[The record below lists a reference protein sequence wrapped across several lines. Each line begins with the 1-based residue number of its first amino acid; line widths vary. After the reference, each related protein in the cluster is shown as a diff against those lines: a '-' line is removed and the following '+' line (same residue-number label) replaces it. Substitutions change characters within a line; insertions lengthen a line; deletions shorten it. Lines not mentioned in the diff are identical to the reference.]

1 MKPLVTY
8 VVHAKGANR
17 VSYLSVERISEAFD
31 KESAP
36 VAGPLCL
43 IVREGD
49 EELGDGEYLIGL
61 AITRGVAGIA
71 SGTLRATLSPILRL
85 SVPVELG
92 ALGKQA
98 VAVPLPQ
105 HFYAR
110 RIDSMTASALLDF
123 LCKMDPAVGP
133 WLDSVFREPRTFDD
147 EVQQARV
154 EARDAVQLAAQIADI
169 SLPVDAFSEPPSS
182 GQEETLLDTVL
193 NAGYERDLEEEL
205 LPLDLQRFDGKLIA
219 DQRAASLTVFED
231 RTGQRKLLVM
241 SVNKKPIEE
250 ELGVDLLYWDQVHD
264 AFTFVQYKRL
274 ERVDSGDGLHE
285 WVYRRKGEIEKQL
298 DLMPKG
304 REIPK
309 TAADWRAFDTPFW
322 FKFVRGDAGRKLDG
336 QTLKGMY
343 VPVDWMRLAMADSTF
358 KVGPRGGFRVTFQ
371 NAKYLG
377 RGAFAQLVSRGFVG
391 TAGARSEAFREVIAT
406 HGADR
411 ELIVAIRS
419 GWQQDTERGSEAVS
433 SDPSTT
439 TPPV

>member
-1 MKPLVTY
+1 MTY

-17 VSYLSVERISEAFD
+17 VSYLSVEKISEAFD
-31 KESAP
+31 KESSP
-36 VAGPLCL
+36 VAGSLCL
-43 IVREGD
+43 IVRDGD

-85 SVPVELG
+85 SAPVELG
-92 ALGKQA
+92 ALRKQA
-98 VAVPLPQ
+98 VAVHLPQ

-110 RIDSMTASALLDF
+110 RIDSTTASALLDF
-123 LCKMDPAVGP
+123 LGKADPAVDP
-133 WLDSVFREPRTFDD
+133 WLVSVFREPRTFGD

-169 SLPVDAFSEPPSS
+169 PLPADAFSEPPTP
-182 GQEETLLDTVL
+182 GQKETLLDTVL

-231 RTGQRKLLVM
+231 RRTGQRKLLVM

-274 ERVDSGDGLHE
+274 ERIDSGDGLHE
-285 WVYRRKGEIEKQL
+285 CVYRRKSEIEKQL

-304 REIPK
+304 REIP
-309 TAADWRAFDTPFW
+309 TNAADWRAFDTPFW
-322 FKFVRGDAGRKLDG
+322 FKFVRGDAGRRLDG

-343 VPVDWMRLAMADSTF
+343 VPADWMRLAMTDSTF
-358 KVGPRGGFRVTFQ
+358 AVGPRGGFRVTFQ
-371 NAKYLG
+371 NTKYLG

-411 ELIVAIRS
+411 ELVIAIKS
-419 GWQQDTERGSEAVS
+419 DWQRDAGPGPEPVS
-433 SDPSTT
+433 PDPSVTT
-439 TPPV
+439 LPF